1 MTFATYVTEARPKTQ
16 KAKREKK
23 IQRLKSK
30 EDHWSGLEEK
40 EYMDPVVLHFK
51 ARETFTTNFLDRLN
65 DFLNSD
71 TQATPLDVLQRIYVM
86 YDEEVGQK
94 R

>member
-1 MTFATYVTEARPKTQ
+1 MTFATYVTEARPKSQ
-16 KAKREKK
+16 KLKRAKK
-23 IQRLKSK
+23 IQKLKSM
-30 EDHWSGLEEK
+30 EDHLSGLEEK
-40 EYMDPVVLHFK
+40 EYMDPAVLHFK
-51 ARETFTTNFLDRLN
+51 AKETFITNFLGRLN

-71 TQATPLDVLQRIYVM
+71 TQTTPLDVLKRIYVM

>member
-1 MTFATYVTEARPKTQ
+1 
-16 KAKREKK
+16 
-23 IQRLKSK
+23 
-30 EDHWSGLEEK
+30 
-40 EYMDPVVLHFK
+40 MDPAVLHFK
-51 ARETFTTNFLDRLN
+51 AKETFITNFLDRLN

-71 TQATPLDVLQRIYVM
+71 TQTTPLDVLQRIYVM

>member
-1 MTFATYVTEARPKTQ
+1 MVLDALPLTPNG
-16 KAKREKK
+16 K
-23 IQRLKSK
+23 IDRRALPQP
-30 EDHWSGLEEK
+30 DWSGLEEK
-40 EYMDPVVLHFK
+40 EYMDPAVLHFK
-51 ARETFTTNFLDRLN
+51 AKETFITNFLDRLN

-71 TQATPLDVLQRIYVM
+71 TQTTPLDALQRIYVM